1 MAFIIFPDI
10 SFNHIYF
17 LFLFIVYFIKTLIN
31 RLIKDE
37 INNKIKNENE
47 NDKNIRTFFNIYIY
61 TISDLLSII
70 FVIIEKKRT
79 VSKKRTE
86 MEEKTKRDISQ
97 NNVTYIVGYNNEASH
112 KKCRLLFHLFLIS
125 FTDLLAQFII
135 LVFSLLVGYDEYLNY
150 LLIFNI
156 FFQYFFCRILLKKK
170 YYRHHYLSFIINI
183 ISLLIFSIIQ
193 HCNSNSK
200 VNITNL
206 KYLIFALIMILNTA
220 CYSFGNV
227 IGKIVMTNNFFTPYT
242 LLMWKGII
250 ELILLLLASI
260 PFFYIKF
267 NGSILFSGFSFYFK
281 DTKIILLYIALMI
294 CNYWYNVFIWTITDR
309 FSPSHL
315 TMANVLEVVAY
326 KIFEMIYK
334 LEIDLEAF
342 EFIIYVFLIIAA
354 AIHNEI
360 VIINVCKLNEKTKKS
375 FDEKALDD
383 LIQAELFK
391 EGSDLNDSNNIEMI
405 PTTEMDDE

>member
-31 RLIKDE
+31 ILTKDE
-37 INNKIKNENE
+37 INDENE

-86 MEEKTKRDISQ
+86 IEEKTKRDISQ
-97 NNVTYIVGYNNEASH
+97 NNVTYIVGYNNEASR
-112 KKCRLLFHLFLIS
+112 KKLKLIFHLFLIS

-135 LVFSLLVGYDEYLNY
+135 LVFSLLDSYYIYLDY

-183 ISLLIFSIIQ
+183 ISLLIFSIVQ
-193 HCNSNSK
+193 HCNSK

-206 KYLIFALIMILNTA
+206 KYIIFALIMILNTG

-227 IGKIVMTNNFFTPYT
+227 IGKIVMTNNFLTPYS
-242 LLMWKGII
+242 LLMWKGTL
-250 ELILLLLASI
+250 ELILLLLSSI
-260 PFFYIKF
+260 PFFFIKF

-281 DTKIILLYIALMI
+281 KRKRILLFIALMI

-315 TMANVLEVVAY
+315 TMANVLEVVAF
-326 KIFEMIYK
+326 KIFEMIYYK
-334 LEIDLEAF
+334 KIDVKAF
-342 EFIIYVFLIIAA
+342 EFIIYLFLIIAA

-360 VIINVCKLNEKTKKS
+360 VIINICKLNEKTKRS

-391 EGSDLNDSNNIEMI
+391 EGGDLNDSNTIEMI
-405 PTTEMDDE
+405 PTKEMDDE

>member
-1 MAFIIFPDI
+1 MHFLIFPDLC
-10 SFNHIYF
+10 FNHIYF

-31 RLIKDE
+31 KLA
-37 INNKIKNENE
+37 KNEKNDQNE
-47 NDKNIRTFFNIYIY
+47 NDSNIRSFFNIYIY

-70 FVIIEKKRT
+70 FVIIERKRT
-79 VSKKRTE
+79 FSKKSSE
-86 MEEKTKRDISQ
+86 MEEKAKKDISR
-97 NNVTYIVGYNNEASH
+97 TTIKYIVGYNNESSH
-112 KKCRLLFHLFLIS
+112 RQLRLFFHLFLIS
-125 FTDLLAQFII
+125 FTDLLAQFMI
-135 LVFSLLVGYDEYLNY
+135 LVFSLLDDYYVYLDY

-193 HCNSNSK
+193 HCNSK
-200 VNITNL
+200 VNIKNH
-206 KYLIFALIMILNTA
+206 KYLIFAFIMILNTA

-227 IGKIVMTNNFFTPYT
+227 IGKIVMTNNFFSPYS
-242 LLMWKGII
+242 LLMWKGSL
-250 ELILLLLASI
+250 ELILLLLSSI
-260 PFFYIKF
+260 PFIFIKF
-267 NGSILFSGFSFYFK
+267 NGSTLFSGFSFYFK
-281 DTKIILLYIALMI
+281 DAKRIFKFIALMI

-326 KIFEMIYK
+326 KIFEMIYNQ
-334 LEIDLEAF
+334 EIDLEAF
-342 EFIIYVFLIIAA
+342 EFIIYIFLIIAA

>member
-1 MAFIIFPDI
+1 M
-10 SFNHIYF
+10 
-17 LFLFIVYFIKTLIN
+17 
-31 RLIKDE
+31 
-37 INNKIKNENE
+37 
-47 NDKNIRTFFNIYIY
+47 
-61 TISDLLSII
+61 
-70 FVIIEKKRT
+70 
-79 VSKKRTE
+79 
-86 MEEKTKRDISQ
+86 
-97 NNVTYIVGYNNEASH
+97 
-112 KKCRLLFHLFLIS
+112 
-125 FTDLLAQFII
+125 I
-135 LVFSLLVGYDEYLNY
+135 LVFSLLVDYNVYLDY

-170 YYRHHYLSFIINI
+170 YYRHHYLSFAINI

-193 HCNSNSK
+193 HCNSK
-200 VNITNL
+200 VNIKDY

-227 IGKIVMTNNFFTPYT
+227 IGKIVMTNNFFSPYS
-242 LLMWKGII
+242 LLMWKGSL
-250 ELILLLLASI
+250 ELILLLLSSI
-260 PFFYIKF
+260 PFIFIKF
-267 NGSILFSGFSFYFK
+267 NGSTLFSGFSFYFK
-281 DTKIILLYIALMI
+281 DAKRIFKFIALMI

-326 KIFEMIYK
+326 KIFEMIYNQ
-334 LEIDLEAF
+334 EIDLKVF
-342 EFIIYVFLIIAA
+342 EFIIYIFLIIAA
-354 AIHNEI
+354 AIHNEL

>member
-31 RLIKDE
+31 ILTKDE
-37 INNKIKNENE
+37 INDENE

-61 TISDLLSII
+61 TISDLISII

-86 MEEKTKRDISQ
+86 IEEKTKRDISQ
-97 NNVTYIVGYNNEASH
+97 NNVTYIVGYNNEASR
-112 KKCRLLFHLFLIS
+112 KKLKLIFHLFLIS

-135 LVFSLLVGYDEYLNY
+135 LVFSLLDSYYIYLDY

-183 ISLLIFSIIQ
+183 ISLLIFSIVQ
-193 HCNSNSK
+193 HCNSK

-206 KYLIFALIMILNTA
+206 KYIIFALIMILNTG

-227 IGKIVMTNNFFTPYT
+227 IGKIVMTNNFLTPYS
-242 LLMWKGII
+242 LLMWKGTL
-250 ELILLLLASI
+250 ELILLLLSSI
-260 PFFYIKF
+260 PFFFIKF

-281 DTKIILLYIALMI
+281 KRKRILLFIALMI

-315 TMANVLEVVAY
+315 TMANVLEVVAF
-326 KIFEMIYK
+326 KIFEMIYYK
-334 LEIDLEAF
+334 KIDVKAF
-342 EFIIYVFLIIAA
+342 EFIIYLFLIIAA

-360 VIINVCKLNEKTKKS
+360 VIINICKLNEKTKRS

-391 EGSDLNDSNNIEMI
+391 EGGDLNDSNTIEMI
-405 PTTEMDDE
+405 PTKEMDDE